1 MKLTHHRYGKANV
14 RVLKKLEN
22 NGRHSIK
29 ELELRLSL
37 AGEFE
42 TSYTIG
48 DNCLVIATDTIK
60 NTINVLALDQLG
72 EQTEPFIAT
81 VAHHFLTKYSH
92 IAEVT
97 IETSERVWR
106 RLKENGAPSAT
117 NFLAP
122 GKFTPICEL
131 LATREQ
137 TQISSG
143 IRDLVILKSAGSE
156 FADFHRDEFTTLP
169 ETHDRLL
176 ATSFSSRWL
185 FTRSPTNYN
194 DSNAAILDAMLDCFS
209 SNPSPSAQKTMYD
222 MGSAA
227 LNACPEIGRINI
239 VMPNLHCLLID
250 MAPFGRKNPNNLF
263 VPTDAPHGLIEATVE
278 RE

>member
-1 MKLTHHRYGKANV
+1 MKLSHHRYGKANV
-14 RVLKKLEN
+14 RVLKKLET
-22 NGRHSIK
+22 NGRHTIK

-37 AGEFE
+37 TGEFE

-48 DNCLVIATDTIK
+48 ENRLVVATDTIK

-72 EQTEPFIAT
+72 EQTEMFVAT
-81 VAHHFLTKYSH
+81 LARHFLSKYSH
-92 IAEVT
+92 IAEIT
-97 IETSERVWR
+97 IETTERVWR

-122 GKFTPICEL
+122 GKFAPICEL

-156 FADFHRDEFTTLP
+156 FTDFHRDEFTTLP

-176 ATSFSSRWL
+176 ATSLSSKWL
-185 FTRSPTNYN
+185 FTKSPANYN
-194 DSNAAILDAMLDCFS
+194 DANVTILDAMLECFS
-209 SNPSPSAQKTMYD
+209 SKPSPSAQKTMYD

-227 LNACPEIGRINI
+227 LKACPEIGRINI

-250 MAPFGRKNPNNLF
+250 MAPFGKKNPNTVF